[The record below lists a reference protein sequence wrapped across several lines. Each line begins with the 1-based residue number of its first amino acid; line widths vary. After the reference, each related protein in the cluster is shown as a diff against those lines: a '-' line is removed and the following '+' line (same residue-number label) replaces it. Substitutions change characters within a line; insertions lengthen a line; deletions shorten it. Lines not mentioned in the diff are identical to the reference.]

1 MIGLPCGEKNNCDN
15 RPNVQPFSSNRL
27 PEHHGRTDGRTDR
40 IAISISRVSVLMR
53 AKNSTLTVICPRG
66 RARGSRF
73 FFGRLSLYLIS
84 LARWRLL
91 FATLVHDVN
100 TFHSCSWGLR
110 LKIVITFGSE
120 KKLQW
125 FRYSHWSKY
134 FQNMFTCLNRIHE
147 RDQRTERRITH
158 GRTDTISS
166 A

>member
-1 MIGLPCGEKNNCDN
+1 MKVFDADKTRMIGLPCGEKNNCDN

-100 TFHSCSWGLR
+100 TFHSCSLEGST
-110 LKIVITFGSE
+110 ITN
-120 KKLQW
+120 
-125 FRYSHWSKY
+125 YVNIY
-134 FQNMFTCLNRIHE
+134 T
-147 RDQRTERRITH
+147 T
-158 GRTDTISS
+158 GR
-166 A
+166 